1 MAVVPNTYV
10 NLDANIASV
19 LNGAGGSVTVAQ
31 PLTYFAAA
39 AKINDNSRY
48 KPVSYGKDFDM
59 TDADF
64 YAVNW
69 GFSIPTYANYTAMK
83 NAVKNGESWI
93 YVRPSG
99 TSASPYRLGDFRRYD
114 TDAQA
119 PFKMEAS
126 NGDGVSING
135 TLRLVLSED
144 LTDIVK
150 WAKFSGYQGTN
161 IQYLNCGIYIPE
173 NGYYFPFTDTNQGL
187 SMNDLDWEKLSITI
201 PSNLF
206 STGKTYTAHLVLTT
220 WDGANGGRTW
230 YLPSETDYGSWWLMK
245 KGSEVKFNVVSAP
258 NPLDYIN
265 TEGYGSGTYNYAG
278 GYYSISGVSLSISV
292 SASSSLG
299 STTGTLS
306 VDIVIPNHYSGGT
319 TVTSKSIASFT
330 LNNVTSGYSTTKN
343 ISGSSFNLL
352 TSKEESVVANM
363 NITYVAGGKTYTET
377 RGLIIELTEG

>member
-1 MAVVPNTYV
+1 MAVIPNSYV
-10 NLDANIASV
+10 DLTTNIGQV
-19 LNGAGGSVTVAQ
+19 LSAAGGSVNQNEA
-31 PLTYFAAA
+31 LTYFQAA

-48 KPVSYGKDFDM
+48 KPVSYGKDFEI
-59 TDADF
+59 TDSDF

-69 GFSIPTYANYTAMK
+69 GFSIPTYSNYTEMK
-83 NAVKNGESWI
+83 NAVKNGDSWI

-99 TSASPYRLGDFRRYD
+99 GSASPYRLGDFRRYD
-114 TDAQA
+114 TESQV

-126 NGDGVSING
+126 NASGVSVGG
-135 TLRLVLSED
+135 TLRLLLNEE

-150 WAKFSGYQGTN
+150 WDKFSGYQGTN

-206 STGKTYTAHLVLTT
+206 RAGNSYTAYLVLTT

-230 YLPSETDYGSWWLMK
+230 YLPSESDYGSWWVMK
-245 KGSEVKFNVVSAP
+245 KGGEVKFTVVNTP

-265 TEGYGSGTYNYAG
+265 INGYGSGNYSYVG
-278 GYYSISGVSLSISV
+278 GYYAVSGINLSFEI

-306 VDIVIPNHYSGGT
+306 VSVVIPNHYEGGT
-319 TVTSKSIASFT
+319 TVSSKTIASFSVP
-330 LNNVTSGYSTTKN
+330 NVTSGFSTTKSV
-343 ISGSSFNLL
+343 SGSNFNLL
-352 TSKEESVVANM
+352 TSKEDSVNANM
-363 NITYVAGGKTYTET
+363 ILTYVAGGKTYTET
-377 RGLIIELTEG
+377 RGIVIELSES